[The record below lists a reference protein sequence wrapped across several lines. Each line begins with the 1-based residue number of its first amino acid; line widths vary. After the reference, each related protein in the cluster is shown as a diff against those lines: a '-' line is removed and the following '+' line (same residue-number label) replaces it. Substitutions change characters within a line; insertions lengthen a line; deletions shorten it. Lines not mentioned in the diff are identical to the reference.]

1 MREPASN
8 RCARL
13 ERRRWRAPPRLQ
25 TKRADRR
32 FESEHTLA
40 ARFQRRPTRRPR
52 SAKKFRTSIQL
63 LHPSD
68 SRMAATGRFYSASTY
83 IEKWPQTPQTGRSR
97 NKAATST
104 LAISR
109 SVRPTVHP
117 SLIGPNSPAS
127 RCCCSRFL
135 ARRETRPRRA
145 PRCLRAANAK
155 SETAHGWCNW

>member
-63 LHPSD
+63 LQPSNCW
-68 SRMAATGRFYSASTY
+68 MAATGRFYSESTY
-83 IEKWPQTPQTGRSR
+83 IEKWLQTPQAGRSR
-97 NKAATST
+97 NKAVTST

-109 SVRPTVHP
+109 LARPTVRP
-117 SLIGPNSPAS
+117 SPIDPNSLAS

-135 ARRETRPRRA
+135 ARLETPPRRA
-145 PRCLRAANAK
+145 PRCLRAANAI
-155 SETAHGWCNW
+155 SETARGWCSW